1 MGETQGVSE
10 TILAP
15 NPGKDTMAALNTKEP
30 AALNVGR
37 HIEAR
42 HARMTAAQSRQAKAP
57 RTAETGTLGVVV
69 GVLGAVETKNGRN
82 GPYLRATLTRTVD
95 GVEQSLVAL
104 VSARA
109 MDRAA
114 AHFVAGPVRLYGEVR
129 ATTVSVIGPA
139 LARRLTTAKTGTRA
153 AAGNAGAGSK
163 GRPTGWWFARKAA
176 QQKRAAP
183 AG

>member
-10 TILAP
+10 TTLAP

-42 HARMTAAQSRQAKAP
+42 HARQVAAETRQAKAV
-57 RTAETGTLGVVV
+57 RSAEAGVLGVVV
-69 GVLGAVETKNGRN
+69 GVLGAVESKNGRN

-95 GVEQSLVAL
+95 GVEQAIVAL

-109 MDRAA
+109 MDQAA
-114 AHFVAGPVRLYGEVR
+114 THFVAGPVRLYGEIR
-129 ATTVSVIGPA
+129 ASTFSVIGPA
-139 LARRLTTAKTGTRA
+139 LARRNTPAKAGTSAKARPA
-153 AAGNAGAGSK
+153 A
-163 GRPTGWWFARKAA
+163 WWFARKAA
-176 QQKRAAP
+176 QKRAAP
-183 AG
+183 TA